1 MTDIPTASQMSV
13 CRIGSIGVFWR
24 YFRARKKER
33 EPSGDS
39 SDALIEF
46 DAKQLRDIGLAR
58 CEMLCDA
65 HKEARKTYP
74 F

>member
-1 MTDIPTASQMSV
+1 MTDIPTASQVSV
-13 CRIGSIGVFWR
+13 WRIGSIGDIWR
-24 YFRARKKER
+24 YFRAPRKEQKQ
-33 EPSGDS
+33 SGEFI
-39 SDALIEF
+39 DASIEF

-65 HKEARKTYP
+65 HEQTRKAYP

>member
-1 MTDIPTASQMSV
+1 MTDIPTASQVSV
-13 CRIGSIGVFWR
+13 WRIGSIGDFWR
-24 YFRARKKER
+24 YFRTPKKEQ
-33 EPSGDS
+33 EKSGEFT
-39 SDALIEF
+39 DALSEF

-65 HKEARKTYP
+65 HDQARKAYP